1 MRGETDPDTGGDA
14 PCWAHHVDGLLYES
28 IRDDVAGRSPVDARE
43 RASITEFLEHFDRLV
58 APFDEQSSPVHVTGS
73 AVVRSERGVVLH
85 RHRRLGIW
93 IQPGGHIDV
102 GETPWEG
109 ALREAREETGLPV
122 QPPSIDHVRRRPALA
137 HVDVHDGGRGH
148 RHLDL
153 RYVLH
158 CDPVDPAPP
167 PEESQDV
174 EWLDL
179 DTAIDRTDDGL
190 AGLLRHLRDHSPP
203 D

>member
-1 MRGETDPDTGGDA
+1 MINA
-14 PCWAHHVDGLLYES
+14 
-28 IRDDVAGRSPVDARE
+28 IRADVAGREPVDERE
-43 RASITEFLEHFDRLV
+43 RASISSFLEHVDRLV
-58 APFDEQSSPVHVTGS
+58 APFDEEASPVHVTGS
-73 AVVRSERGVVLH
+73 AVIVGERGVVLH

-93 IQPGGHIDV
+93 VQPGGHIDT
-102 GETPWEG
+102 GETPWEA

-122 QPPSIDHVRRRPALA
+122 VAAPIDPVRRRPPLL

-153 RYVLH
+153 RYLMH
-158 CDPVDPAPP
+158 CDPIEPAPP
-167 PEESQDV
+167 PGESQDV

-190 AGLLRHLRDHSPP
+190 AGLLRHLRNHPPP

>member
-1 MRGETDPDTGGDA
+1 MTSWPERGGDA
-14 PCWAHHVDGLLYES
+14 PCWAHHGDRLVINA
-28 IRDDVAGRSPVDARE
+28 IRADVAGREPVDERE
-43 RASITEFLEHFDRLV
+43 RASISSFLEHVDRLV
-58 APFDEQSSPVHVTGS
+58 APFDEEASPVHVTGS
-73 AVVRSERGVVLH
+73 AVIVGERGVVLH

-93 IQPGGHIDV
+93 VQPGGHIDT
-102 GETPWEG
+102 GETPWEA

-122 QPPSIDHVRRRPALA
+122 VAAPIDPVRRRPPLL

-153 RYVLH
+153 RYLMH
-158 CDPVDPAPP
+158 CDPIEPAPP
-167 PEESQDV
+167 PGESQDV

-190 AGLLRHLRDHSPP
+190 AGLLRHLRNHPPP